1 MRLGESYAPAPMFR
15 PASPRTVLGMNPSLP
30 TLQYGDDPTPE
41 QFHQAIAEAR
51 RSGPIALGPY
61 CAEVLGYDLVRT
73 VLRDS
78 RFVTPKG
85 LALVVQGI
93 TAGPVWDRMTRLL
106 HHLDGGEHRRLRALV
121 ARAFNPAAAE
131 RIRAAC
137 TDVITGLL
145 QGVSGPCEFVADIAD
160 PYPVPIISSLLGAP
174 RQDWAMIS
182 DWVTG
187 IAKAQSL
194 AVAENE
200 ALILRSWDALER
212 YIQGLL
218 DARAE
223 RPTDDLLSELL
234 RAEADG
240 DRLSHDELIA
250 LAVILFLGG
259 TDTTRHQLAAAVQIL
274 AEHPD
279 QWQALGQHPELVPA
293 AVEEVLRHSP
303 VNLRVLRQ
311 AVVDVDLGEVT
322 VPGGSLVIA
331 NTAAANRDPAVYDHP
346 ARFDITRAGAPAML
360 TFGGGVHYC
369 LGVHLARVELIEAL
383 RVVTARMAPPRR
395 AGPAPWKPITE
406 LTGPIVLPLAFEPA
420 LIEQGGPGR

>member
-1 MRLGESYAPAPMFR
+1 
-15 PASPRTVLGMNPSLP
+15 MNPTQILP
-30 TLQYGDDPTPE
+30 TLHYGDDPTPE

-51 RSGPIALGPY
+51 RAGPVALGPY
-61 CAEVLGYDLVRT
+61 CPEVLSYDLVRT

-85 LALVVQGI
+85 LGLVVQGI
-93 TAGPVWDRMTRLL
+93 SDGPVWDRVTRLL
-106 HHLDGGEHRRLRALV
+106 LHLGGTEHRRLRALV
-121 ARAFNPAAAE
+121 ARAFNPGAAE

-137 TDVITGLL
+137 TAVITELL
-145 QGVSGPCEFVADIAD
+145 EEATGQCDFVAGIAS

-174 RQDWAMIS
+174 REDWAAIS

-187 IAKAQSL
+187 IAKSQSM

-200 ALILRSWDALER
+200 ALILRSWDDLER

-218 DARAE
+218 DERSR

-234 RAEADG
+234 RAEQDG

-259 TDTTRHQLAAAVQIL
+259 TDTTRHQLAAAVQVL
-274 AEHPD
+274 VDHPD
-279 QWQALGQHPELVPA
+279 QWEALGRHPEWVPA

-303 VNLRVLRQ
+303 VTLRVLRQ
-311 AVVDVDLGEVT
+311 TIVDVELGDVT
-322 VPGGSLVIA
+322 IPAGSLVIA
-331 NTAAANRDPAVYDHP
+331 NTAAANRDPAVYEDP
-346 ARFDITRAGAPAML
+346 ERFDITRTGAPAML
-360 TFGGGVHYC
+360 TFGGGVHYG

-383 RVVTARMAPPRR
+383 RVLTARMVNPRR
-395 AGPAPWKPITE
+395 TGPAPWKPITE
-406 LTGPIVLPLAFEPA
+406 LTGPTQLPLAFDDRA
-420 LIEQGGPGR
+420 DLG